1 MYTLLCGLFGLYHTC
16 FLCYC
21 SYFRIT
27 LNPTV
32 RRMRVIAVV
41 ALAVPMRT
49 DLHWELKHRTHI
61 SAALNQVII
70 YEWLSGAWG
79 LNSGWCQE

>member
-1 MYTLLCGLFGLYHTC
+1 
-16 FLCYC
+16 
-21 SYFRIT
+21 
-27 LNPTV
+27 
-32 RRMRVIAVV
+32 MRVIAVV

-79 LNSGWCQE
+79 LNSGWCQEYPSSSIPSSEAVACCECSSGGAIA